1 MQKWA
6 TRKQIKIIPQNAS
19 FSSDWHLNDRRRMV
33 VVQWSWVYSTG
44 CARLCFQIAFFLS
57 VPNCIIFEHYLQND
71 LFRTKAVISPQWPI
85 GLVGSSKASCHIWG
99 TGNSDLRSST
109 LLCCFYCAM
118 LFYAVLLHLPPVE
131 VLCCHCVVRDRIKVI
146 EVFCQVICRTVNWVG
161 LGGIQHE

>member
-1 MQKWA
+1 MLLFHLIDISTPDGGWWW
-6 TRKQIKIIPQNAS
+6 
-19 FSSDWHLNDRRRMV
+19 FSDLEYIALV
-33 VVQWSWVYSTG
+33 VHVFVFKSHFSL
-44 CARLCFQIAFFLS
+44 RSSKLH
-57 VPNCIIFEHYLQND
+57 IIFEHYLQNN
-71 LFRTKAVISPQWPI
+71 LFRTKAVILLQWPI

-131 VLCCHCVVRDRIKVI
+131 VLCCHCVGRDRIKVI

>member
-1 MQKWA
+1 MLLFHLIDISTPDGGWWW
-6 TRKQIKIIPQNAS
+6 
-19 FSSDWHLNDRRRMV
+19 FSDLEYIALV
-33 VVQWSWVYSTG
+33 VHVFVFKSHFSL
-44 CARLCFQIAFFLS
+44 RSSKLH
-57 VPNCIIFEHYLQND
+57 IIFEHYLQNN
-71 LFRTKAVISPQWPI
+71 LFRTKAVILLQWPI

-118 LFYAVLLHLPPVE
+118 L
-131 VLCCHCVVRDRIKVI
+131 LCCSASLASCWDMLPLCGEGRDRIKVI